1 MTIVKKNFILGIVS
15 EAFWGA
21 GFGLYMPPTLL
32 NLALVDLGGSAVLAG
47 FLVSIFATGINL
59 PQAFSALTLPPKF
72 SDPPRAA
79 LLHIPALLGPLVSGL
94 SFLLIPAS
102 DPSARLVGF
111 LSGFALFSFGIG
123 LVVPHWVTG
132 ISRCLPEKLRGRY
145 FGTSFFASGLC
156 AASTGWLGARWV
168 SQGGLEWG
176 YACCFLS
183 AVPFMVMSLVVL
195 SFMKPVTARP
205 KAQASGAWKKSFHLL
220 SRKLQE
226 PGPFR
231 VGLALVFLLILV
243 AASGNLFT
251 VYLREVVKVEAGS
264 FQFLA
269 PALSLGA
276 MAGAFLLGWLS
287 DRKGLRIA
295 YGVAFSAGVLS
306 MLLISC
312 QGIAFS
318 TLAFGALGFLESAF
332 PVLGL
337 VLVLKLAVNRDAP
350 VQTGL
355 FNTLMSP
362 WNFLLPLAVGTL
374 AARAGYSW
382 AFTLGGVCCLAAL
395 GILWR
400 YKDFGKGKIAR

>member
-1 MTIVKKNFILGIVS
+1 MSIVKKNFILGIVS

-47 FLVSIFATGINL
+47 LLVSIFATGINL

-132 ISRCLPEKLRGRY
+132 ISRCLSEKMRGRY

-195 SFMKPVTARP
+195 SFMEPVTARP
-205 KAQASGAWKKSFHLL
+205 KAQAPGAWKKSFHLL

-251 VYLREVVKVEAGS
+251 VHLREQVKMQAES

-295 YGVAFSAGVLS
+295 YGVAFAVGSLS

-312 QGIAFS
+312 KGIAFS
-318 TLAFGALGFLESAF
+318 ALAFWALGFLESAF

-362 WNFLLPLAVGTL
+362 WNFLLPLAVGAL

-382 AFTLGGVCCLAAL
+382 TFALGGVCCLVAL

-400 YKDFGKGKIAR
+400 YKDFGKVGKRA